1 MSNEQ
6 MELRRW
12 LQEVTDPELAAE
24 LLAIRNEEKEVHERF
39 YRSLEFG
46 TGGLRGELGAGT
58 NRMNLYTVR
67 QATQGFAAY
76 LLSQNAAPS
85 VAISYDSRHK
95 S

>member
-1 MSNEQ
+1 MTVPLLLDYHRGRKRPGKETQKMSNEQ

-46 TGGLRGELGAGT
+46 TGRSARDGCCWR
-58 NRMNLYTVR
+58 
-67 QATQGFAAY
+67 F
-76 LLSQNAAPS
+76 
-85 VAISYDSRHK
+85 
-95 S
+95 

>member
-67 QATQGFAAY
+67 QATQGFADY
-76 LLSQNAAPS
+76 LLS
-85 VAISYDSRHK
+85 
-95 S
+95 

>member
-46 TGGLRGELGAGT
+46 TGGLRGELGAST
-58 NRMNLYTVR
+58 NSTTPARIRYVSAGIT
-67 QATQGFAAY
+67 F
-76 LLSQNAAPS
+76 
-85 VAISYDSRHK
+85 VAK
-95 S
+95 